1 MGTKKPAPE
10 LPSWMDDEMIRQ
22 AAADLVRVKKMI
34 EPQLPSIYAAI
45 GAAQSVAG
53 ILSDPGF
60 ARTIE
65 MAADMAQ
72 FHKRVIAELEL
83 ERDFLPK
90 LAQHGWLISPL
101 APWNEP
107 ERLHA
112 LYRDGGIEAVEQDL
126 VAGIDSEDCRAV
138 VEDITKSRP
147 YFATWAPTFDK
158 ALEAQER
165 GDHELA
171 IPIWLAA
178 LDGTCSEELGIRAYS
193 DIVSKR
199 KRRKVK
205 AGLMASLSVAH
216 EPLLTAWL
224 EVILGFSIESREGGP
239 ALLNR
244 HAVMHGKRPEIGS
257 RKDALQCLLAL
268 QVLGY
273 LLNSRDRATEQVAK
287 GKA

>member
-1 MGTKKPAPE
+1 
-10 LPSWMDDEMIRQ
+10 MIRQ
-22 AAADLVRVKKMI
+22 AAADLLRFKKMI
-34 EPQLPSIYAAI
+34 EPQLPTIVAAI
-45 GAAQSVAG
+45 TAAQSLAG
-53 ILSDPGF
+53 DSV

-65 MAADMAQ
+65 MAAGMAQ
-72 FHKRVIAELEL
+72 FHKRVIASLEL
-83 ERDFLPK
+83 EREFLPK
-90 LAQHGWLISPL
+90 LAQHGWLISPI

-107 ERLHA
+107 ERLHV
-112 LYRDGGIEAVEQDL
+112 LYGDGGIEAVELDL
-126 VAGIDSEDCRAV
+126 VTSIDSDDCRAI

-147 YFATWAPTFDK
+147 YFARWAPTFDK

-178 LDGTCSEELGIRAYS
+178 LDGACGEELGIRAYS

-199 KRRKVK
+199 KRKNVK
-205 AGLMASLSVAH
+205 GGLMASLSVAH
-216 EPLLTAWL
+216 EPLLVAWL
-224 EVILGFSIESREGGP
+224 EVILGFSIESREGSP

-273 LLNSRDRATEQVAK
+273 LLNSRDRA
-287 GKA
+287 GLRR